1 MSMRCKDIILEYF
14 RKNWVRYIF
23 GVIFV
28 VLATVCNALLP
39 QLLGQAIDLLK
50 AAKDPLQSA
59 TLADVRNLCLLMCGC
74 ALAAFI
80 TRNIWR
86 YLIFGFT
93 RSIELHLRHRL
104 FSHLQALS
112 PDFYVKNNT
121 GDLIT
126 RAIIDSQSVRNM
138 FGMGLIGIVDVLT
151 VNLVTLGY
159 MISTTSVKLT
169 LIAVIPLPLL
179 LFALVK
185 LRTAMRKRFTIVQHT
200 VSDIAAKVQENL
212 TGIRVIKAFAQEDSE
227 NKLFEGLSRK
237 KWKAEMDMVRV
248 WSFINPLSALV
259 FGLIFSVFLYFGGK
273 MVIAG
278 TLTLGEFVAFN
289 TYIALLMDPISRISR
304 IIQIWQRGIVSM
316 QRLDTIF
323 TAQPSI
329 DDAQADASI
338 EALKPLTLD
347 VSNLTYRY
355 PGTDK
360 DVLKNI
366 SFHLETGGTLA
377 IMGATGSGKSTLMG
391 LLMRMWNP
399 PDDTIRVSNHPIH
412 SIPLHVLR
420 GAIAY
425 VPQESFLFSDSIMR
439 NIQFYDERISEE
451 DAIQAAKAAAIHD
464 NISEFPNQYETTVGE
479 RGMTLS
485 GGQKQRIS
493 IARALARK
501 PELLLLDDCL
511 SAVDAET
518 ERTILDNLRSYLRN
532 CTTIIVTHRIA
543 VAGIADRV
551 LLLNEDGSM
560 AAIGTHD
567 ELLASCP
574 AYQHL
579 LTILESSKE
588 QTV

>member
-1 MSMRCKDIILEYF
+1 MRCKDIILDYF
-14 RKNWVRYIF
+14 KKHWLRYAF
-23 GVIFV
+23 GVVFV
-28 VLATVCNALLP
+28 ILATIFNAILP
-39 QLLGQAIDLLK
+39 QLLGKTIDLVK
-50 AAKDPLQSA
+50 VARDPAQSA
-59 TLADVRNLCLLMCGC
+59 TLRDVRNICLLMCAC
-74 ALAAFI
+74 AVAAFL

-86 YLIFGFT
+86 YLIMGFT
-93 RSIELHLRHRL
+93 RSIELHLRHAL
-104 FSHLQALS
+104 FSHLQVLS
-112 PDFYVKNNT
+112 PEFYVKNNT
-121 GDLIT
+121 GDIIT
-126 RAIIDSQSVRNM
+126 RAIIDSQAIRMM

-151 VNLVTLGY
+151 VNVVTLGY
-159 MISTTSVKLT
+159 MVSTTSLKLT
-169 LIAVIPLPLL
+169 AIAVIPLPFL

-185 LRTAMRKRFTIVQHT
+185 LRTAMRRRFMIVQHS

-227 NKLFEGLSRK
+227 NKQFEALSRK
-237 KWKAEMDMVRV
+237 KWKAEMDMIRV

-259 FGLIFSVFLYFGGK
+259 FGSIFAVFLYFGGK

-304 IIQIWQRGIVSM
+304 IIQIWQRGLVSM
-316 QRLDTIF
+316 QRLDMIF
-323 TAQPSI
+323 SAKPAI
-329 DDAQADASI
+329 DDAQADPAITTLAPLSI
-338 EALKPLTLD
+338 DIT
-347 VSNLTYRY
+347 NLSYRY
-355 PGTDK
+355 PGTEK

-377 IMGATGSGKSTLMG
+377 IMGATGSGKSTLMS

-399 PDDTIRVSNHPIH
+399 PVDAISVSGHPIETV
-412 SIPLHVLR
+412 PLSVLR
-420 GAIAY
+420 GSIAY
-425 VPQESFLFSDSIMR
+425 VPQESFLFSDSILN
-439 NIQFYDERISEE
+439 NIIFYDERITE
-451 DAIQAAKAAAIHD
+451 DDAKAAAKAAAIHD
-464 NISEFPNQYETTVGE
+464 NICEFPDQYATTVGE

-485 GGQKQRIS
+485 GGQKQRVS

-518 ERTILDNLRSYLRN
+518 ERIILANLRDYLKG

-560 AAIGTHD
+560 AAIGTHS
-567 ELLASCP
+567 ELSANCP
-574 AYQHL
+574 EYQHL
-579 LTILESSKE
+579 LAILEASKDGAAK
-588 QTV
+588 

>member
-1 MSMRCKDIILEYF
+1 MRCKDIILDYF
-14 RKNWVRYIF
+14 KKHWLRYAF
-23 GVIFV
+23 GVVFV
-28 VLATVCNALLP
+28 ILATIFNAILP
-39 QLLGQAIDLLK
+39 QLLGKTIDLVK
-50 AAKDPLQSA
+50 AVRDPAQSA
-59 TLADVRNLCLLMCGC
+59 TLRDVRNICLLMCAC
-74 ALAAFI
+74 AVAAFL

-86 YLIFGFT
+86 YLIMGFT
-93 RSIELHLRHRL
+93 RSIELHLRHAL
-104 FSHLQALS
+104 FSHLQVLS
-112 PDFYVKNNT
+112 PEFYVKNNT
-121 GDLIT
+121 GDIIT
-126 RAIIDSQSVRNM
+126 RAIIDSQAIRMM

-151 VNLVTLGY
+151 VNVVTLGY
-159 MISTTSVKLT
+159 MVSTTSLKLT
-169 LIAVIPLPLL
+169 AIAVIPLPFL

-185 LRTAMRKRFTIVQHT
+185 LRTAMRRRFMIVQHS

-227 NKLFEGLSRK
+227 NKQFEALSRK
-237 KWKAEMDMVRV
+237 KWKAEMDMIRV

-259 FGLIFSVFLYFGGK
+259 FGSIFAVFLYFGGK

-304 IIQIWQRGIVSM
+304 IIQIWQRGLVSM
-316 QRLDTIF
+316 QRLDMIF
-323 TAQPSI
+323 SAKPAI
-329 DDAQADASI
+329 DDAQADPAITTLAPLSI
-338 EALKPLTLD
+338 DIT
-347 VSNLTYRY
+347 NLSYRY
-355 PGTDK
+355 PGTEK

-377 IMGATGSGKSTLMG
+377 IMGATGSGKSTLMS

-399 PDDTIRVSNHPIH
+399 PVDAISVSGHPIETV
-412 SIPLHVLR
+412 PLSVLR
-420 GAIAY
+420 GSIAY
-425 VPQESFLFSDSIMR
+425 VPQESFLFSDSILN
-439 NIQFYDERISEE
+439 NIIFYDERITE
-451 DAIQAAKAAAIHD
+451 DDAKAAAKAAAIHD
-464 NISEFPNQYETTVGE
+464 NICEFPDQYATTVGE

-485 GGQKQRIS
+485 GGQKQRVS

-518 ERTILDNLRSYLRN
+518 ERTILANLRDYLKG

-560 AAIGTHD
+560 AAIGTHS
-567 ELLASCP
+567 ELSANCP
-574 AYQHL
+574 EYQHL
-579 LTILESSKE
+579 LAILEASKDGAAK
-588 QTV
+588 

>member
-1 MSMRCKDIILEYF
+1 MRCKDIILAYF
-14 RKNWVRYIF
+14 KKHWLRYAF
-23 GVIFV
+23 GVVFV
-28 VLATVCNALLP
+28 ILATIFNAILP
-39 QLLGQAIDLLK
+39 QLLGKTIDLVK
-50 AAKDPLQSA
+50 AARDPAQSA
-59 TLADVRNLCLLMCGC
+59 TLRDVRNICLLMCAC
-74 ALAAFI
+74 AVAAFL

-86 YLIFGFT
+86 YLIMGFT
-93 RSIELHLRHRL
+93 RSIELHLRHAL
-104 FSHLQALS
+104 FSHLQVLS
-112 PDFYVKNNT
+112 PEFYVKNNT
-121 GDLIT
+121 GDIIT
-126 RAIIDSQSVRNM
+126 RAIIDSQAIRMM

-151 VNLVTLGY
+151 INVVTLGY
-159 MISTTSVKLT
+159 MVSTTSLKLT
-169 LIAVIPLPLL
+169 AIAVIPLPFL

-185 LRTAMRKRFTIVQHT
+185 LRTAMRRRFMIVQHS

-227 NKLFEGLSRK
+227 NKQFEALSRK
-237 KWKAEMDMVRV
+237 KWKAEMDMIRV

-259 FGLIFSVFLYFGGK
+259 FGSIFAVFLYFGGK

-304 IIQIWQRGIVSM
+304 IIQIWQRGLVSM
-316 QRLDTIF
+316 QRLDMIF
-323 TAQPSI
+323 SAKPAI
-329 DDAQADASI
+329 DDAQADPAITTLAPLSI
-338 EALKPLTLD
+338 DIT
-347 VSNLTYRY
+347 NLSYRY
-355 PGTDK
+355 PGTEK

-377 IMGATGSGKSTLMG
+377 IMGATGSGKSTLMS

-399 PDDTIRVSNHPIH
+399 PVDAISVSGHPIETV
-412 SIPLHVLR
+412 PLSVLR
-420 GAIAY
+420 GSIAY
-425 VPQESFLFSDSIMR
+425 VPQESFLFSDSILN
-439 NIQFYDERISEE
+439 NIIFYDERITE
-451 DAIQAAKAAAIHD
+451 DDAKAAAKAAAIHD
-464 NISEFPNQYETTVGE
+464 NICEFPDQYATTVGE

-485 GGQKQRIS
+485 GGQKQRVS

-518 ERTILDNLRSYLRN
+518 ERIILANLRDYLKG

-560 AAIGTHD
+560 AAIGTHS
-567 ELLASCP
+567 ELSANCP
-574 AYQHL
+574 EYQHL
-579 LTILESSKE
+579 LAILEASKDGAAK
-588 QTV
+588 

>member
-1 MSMRCKDIILEYF
+1 MRCKDIILDYF
-14 RKNWVRYIF
+14 KKHWLRYAF
-23 GVIFV
+23 GVVFV
-28 VLATVCNALLP
+28 ILATIFNAILP
-39 QLLGQAIDLLK
+39 QLLGKTIDLVK
-50 AAKDPLQSA
+50 AARDPAQSA
-59 TLADVRNLCLLMCGC
+59 TLRDVRNICLLMCAC
-74 ALAAFI
+74 AVAAFL

-86 YLIFGFT
+86 YLIMGFT
-93 RSIELHLRHRL
+93 RSIELHLRHAL
-104 FSHLQALS
+104 FSHLQVLS
-112 PDFYVKNNT
+112 PEFYVKNNT
-121 GDLIT
+121 GDIIT
-126 RAIIDSQSVRNM
+126 RAIIDSQAIRMM

-151 VNLVTLGY
+151 VNVVTLGY
-159 MISTTSVKLT
+159 MVSTTSLKLT
-169 LIAVIPLPLL
+169 AIAVIPLPFL

-185 LRTAMRKRFTIVQHT
+185 LRTAMRRRFMIVQHS

-227 NKLFEGLSRK
+227 NKQFEALSRK
-237 KWKAEMDMVRV
+237 KWKAEMDMIRV

-259 FGLIFSVFLYFGGK
+259 FGSIFAVFLYFGGK

-304 IIQIWQRGIVSM
+304 IIQIWQRGLVSM
-316 QRLDTIF
+316 QRLDMIF
-323 TAQPSI
+323 SAKPAI
-329 DDAQADASI
+329 DDAQADPAITTLAPLSI
-338 EALKPLTLD
+338 DIT
-347 VSNLTYRY
+347 NLSYRY
-355 PGTDK
+355 PGTEK

-377 IMGATGSGKSTLMG
+377 IMGATGSGKSTLMS

-399 PDDTIRVSNHPIH
+399 PVDAISVSGHPIETV
-412 SIPLHVLR
+412 PLSVLR
-420 GAIAY
+420 GSIAY
-425 VPQESFLFSDSIMR
+425 VPQESFLFSDSILN
-439 NIQFYDERISEE
+439 NIIFYDERITE
-451 DAIQAAKAAAIHD
+451 DDAKAAAKAAAIHD
-464 NISEFPNQYETTVGE
+464 NICEFPDQYATTVGE

-485 GGQKQRIS
+485 GGQKQRVS

-518 ERTILDNLRSYLRN
+518 ERIILANLRDYLKG

-560 AAIGTHD
+560 AAIGTHS
-567 ELLASCP
+567 ELSANCP
-574 AYQHL
+574 EYQHL
-579 LTILESSKE
+579 LAILEASKDGAAK
-588 QTV
+588 

>member
-1 MSMRCKDIILEYF
+1 MRCKDIILDYF
-14 RKNWVRYIF
+14 KKHWLRYAF
-23 GVIFV
+23 GVVFV
-28 VLATVCNALLP
+28 ILATIFNAILP
-39 QLLGQAIDLLK
+39 QLLGKTIDLVK
-50 AAKDPLQSA
+50 AARDPAQSA
-59 TLADVRNLCLLMCGC
+59 TLRDVRNICLLMCAC
-74 ALAAFI
+74 AVAAFL

-86 YLIFGFT
+86 YLIMGFT
-93 RSIELHLRHRL
+93 RSIELHLRHAL
-104 FSHLQALS
+104 FSHLQVLS
-112 PDFYVKNNT
+112 PEFYVKNNT
-121 GDLIT
+121 GDIIT
-126 RAIIDSQSVRNM
+126 RAIIDSQAIRMM

-151 VNLVTLGY
+151 VNVVTLGY
-159 MISTTSVKLT
+159 MVSTTSLKLT
-169 LIAVIPLPLL
+169 AIAVIPLPFL

-185 LRTAMRKRFTIVQHT
+185 LRTAMRRRFMIVQHS

-227 NKLFEGLSRK
+227 NKQFEALSRK
-237 KWKAEMDMVRV
+237 KWKAEMDMIRV

-259 FGLIFSVFLYFGGK
+259 FGSIFAVFLYFGGK

-304 IIQIWQRGIVSM
+304 IIQIWQRGLVSM
-316 QRLDTIF
+316 QRLDMIF
-323 TAQPSI
+323 SAKPTI
-329 DDAQADASI
+329 DDAQADPAITTLAPLSI
-338 EALKPLTLD
+338 DIT
-347 VSNLTYRY
+347 NLSYRY
-355 PGTDK
+355 PGTEK

-377 IMGATGSGKSTLMG
+377 IMGATGSGKSTLMS

-399 PDDTIRVSNHPIH
+399 PVDAISVSGHPIETV
-412 SIPLHVLR
+412 PLSVLR
-420 GAIAY
+420 GSIAY
-425 VPQESFLFSDSIMR
+425 VPQESFLFSDSILN
-439 NIQFYDERISEE
+439 NIIFYDERITE
-451 DAIQAAKAAAIHD
+451 DDAKAAAKAAAIHD
-464 NISEFPNQYETTVGE
+464 NICEFPDQYATTVGE

-485 GGQKQRIS
+485 GGQKQRVS

-518 ERTILDNLRSYLRN
+518 ERIILANLRDYLKG

-560 AAIGTHD
+560 AAIGTHS
-567 ELLASCP
+567 ELSANCP
-574 AYQHL
+574 EYQHL
-579 LTILESSKE
+579 LAILEASKDGAAK
-588 QTV
+588 

>member
-1 MSMRCKDIILEYF
+1 MRCKDIILDYF
-14 RKNWVRYIF
+14 KKHWLRYAF
-23 GVIFV
+23 GVVFV
-28 VLATVCNALLP
+28 ILATIFNAILP
-39 QLLGQAIDLLK
+39 QLLGKTIDLVK
-50 AAKDPLQSA
+50 AARDPAQSA
-59 TLADVRNLCLLMCGC
+59 TLRDVRNICLLMCAC
-74 ALAAFI
+74 AVAAFL

-86 YLIFGFT
+86 YLIMGFT
-93 RSIELHLRHRL
+93 RSIELHLRHAL
-104 FSHLQALS
+104 FSHLQVLS
-112 PDFYVKNNT
+112 PEFYVKNNT
-121 GDLIT
+121 GDIIT
-126 RAIIDSQSVRNM
+126 RAIIDSQAIRMM

-151 VNLVTLGY
+151 INVVTLGY
-159 MISTTSVKLT
+159 MVSTTSLKLT
-169 LIAVIPLPLL
+169 AIAVIPLPFL

-185 LRTAMRKRFTIVQHT
+185 LRIAMRRRFMIVQHS

-227 NKLFEGLSRK
+227 NKQFEALSRK
-237 KWKAEMDMVRV
+237 KWKAEMDMIRV

-259 FGLIFSVFLYFGGK
+259 FGSIFAVFLYFGGK

-304 IIQIWQRGIVSM
+304 IIQIWQRGLVSM
-316 QRLDTIF
+316 QRLDMIF
-323 TAQPSI
+323 SAKPAI
-329 DDAQADASI
+329 DDAQADPAITTLAPLSI
-338 EALKPLTLD
+338 DIT
-347 VSNLTYRY
+347 NLSYRY
-355 PGTDK
+355 PGTEK

-377 IMGATGSGKSTLMG
+377 IMGATGSGKSTLMS

-399 PDDTIRVSNHPIH
+399 PADAISVSGHPIETV
-412 SIPLHVLR
+412 PLSVLR
-420 GAIAY
+420 GSIAY
-425 VPQESFLFSDSIMR
+425 VPQESFLFSDSILN
-439 NIQFYDERISEE
+439 NIIFYDERITE
-451 DAIQAAKAAAIHD
+451 DDAKAAAKAAAIHD
-464 NISEFPNQYETTVGE
+464 NICEFPDQYATTVGE

-485 GGQKQRIS
+485 GGQKQRVS

-518 ERTILDNLRSYLRN
+518 ERTILANLRDYLKG

-560 AAIGTHD
+560 AAIGTHS
-567 ELLASCP
+567 ELSANCP
-574 AYQHL
+574 EYQHL
-579 LTILESSKE
+579 LAILEASKDGAAK
-588 QTV
+588 

>member
-1 MSMRCKDIILEYF
+1 MRCKDIILAYF
-14 RKNWVRYIF
+14 KKHWLRYAF
-23 GVIFV
+23 GVVFV
-28 VLATVCNALLP
+28 ILATIFNAILP
-39 QLLGQAIDLLK
+39 QLLGKTIDLVK
-50 AAKDPLQSA
+50 AARDPAQSA
-59 TLADVRNLCLLMCGC
+59 TLRDVRNICLLMCAC
-74 ALAAFI
+74 AVAAFL

-86 YLIFGFT
+86 YLIMGFT
-93 RSIELHLRHRL
+93 RSIELHLRHAL
-104 FSHLQALS
+104 FSHLQVLS
-112 PDFYVKNNT
+112 PEFYVKNNT
-121 GDLIT
+121 GDIIT
-126 RAIIDSQSVRNM
+126 RAIIDSQAIRMM

-151 VNLVTLGY
+151 VNVVTLGY
-159 MISTTSVKLT
+159 MVSTTSLKLT
-169 LIAVIPLPLL
+169 AIAVIPLPFL

-185 LRTAMRKRFTIVQHT
+185 LRTAMRRRFMIVQHS

-227 NKLFEGLSRK
+227 NKQFEALSRK
-237 KWKAEMDMVRV
+237 KWKAEMDMIRV

-259 FGLIFSVFLYFGGK
+259 FGSIFAVFLYFGGK

-304 IIQIWQRGIVSM
+304 IIQIWQRGLVSM
-316 QRLDTIF
+316 QRLDMIF
-323 TAQPSI
+323 SAKPTI
-329 DDAQADASI
+329 DDAQADPAITTLAPLSI
-338 EALKPLTLD
+338 DIT
-347 VSNLTYRY
+347 NLSYRY
-355 PGTDK
+355 PGTEK

-377 IMGATGSGKSTLMG
+377 IMGATGSGKSTLMS

-399 PDDTIRVSNHPIH
+399 PVDAISVSGHPIETV
-412 SIPLHVLR
+412 PLSVLR
-420 GAIAY
+420 GSIAY
-425 VPQESFLFSDSIMR
+425 VPQESFLFSDSILN
-439 NIQFYDERISEE
+439 NIIFYDERITE
-451 DAIQAAKAAAIHD
+451 DDAKAAAKAAAIHD
-464 NISEFPNQYETTVGE
+464 NICEFPDQYATTVGE

-485 GGQKQRIS
+485 GGQKQRVS

-518 ERTILDNLRSYLRN
+518 ERIILANLRDYLKG

-560 AAIGTHD
+560 AAIGTHS
-567 ELLASCP
+567 ELSANCP
-574 AYQHL
+574 EYQHL
-579 LTILESSKE
+579 LAILEASKDGAAK
-588 QTV
+588 

>member
-1 MSMRCKDIILEYF
+1 MRCKDIILDYF
-14 RKNWVRYIF
+14 KKHWLRYAF
-23 GVIFV
+23 GVVFV
-28 VLATVCNALLP
+28 ILATIFNAILP
-39 QLLGQAIDLLK
+39 QLLGKTIDLVK
-50 AAKDPLQSA
+50 AARDPAQSA
-59 TLADVRNLCLLMCGC
+59 TLRDVRNICLLMCAC
-74 ALAAFI
+74 AVAAFL

-86 YLIFGFT
+86 YLIMGFT
-93 RSIELHLRHRL
+93 RSIELHLRHAL
-104 FSHLQALS
+104 FSHLQVLS
-112 PDFYVKNNT
+112 PEFYVKNNT
-121 GDLIT
+121 GDIIT
-126 RAIIDSQSVRNM
+126 RAIIDSQAIRMM

-151 VNLVTLGY
+151 INVVTLGY
-159 MISTTSVKLT
+159 MVSTTSLKLT
-169 LIAVIPLPLL
+169 TIAVIPLPFL

-185 LRTAMRKRFTIVQHT
+185 LRTAMRRRFMIVQHS

-227 NKLFEGLSRK
+227 NKQFEALSRK
-237 KWKAEMDMVRV
+237 KWKAEMDMIRV

-259 FGLIFSVFLYFGGK
+259 FGSIFAVFLYFGGK

-304 IIQIWQRGIVSM
+304 IIQIWQRGLVSM
-316 QRLDTIF
+316 QRLDMIF
-323 TAQPSI
+323 SAKPAI
-329 DDAQADASI
+329 DDAQADPAITTLAPLSI
-338 EALKPLTLD
+338 DIT
-347 VSNLTYRY
+347 NLSYRY
-355 PGTDK
+355 PGTEK

-377 IMGATGSGKSTLMG
+377 IMGATGSGKSTLMS

-399 PDDTIRVSNHPIH
+399 PADAISVSGHPIETV
-412 SIPLHVLR
+412 PLSVLR
-420 GAIAY
+420 GSIAY
-425 VPQESFLFSDSIMR
+425 VPQESFLFSDSILN
-439 NIQFYDERISEE
+439 NIIFYDERITE
-451 DAIQAAKAAAIHD
+451 DDAKAAAKAAAIHD
-464 NISEFPNQYETTVGE
+464 NICEFPDQYATTVGE

-485 GGQKQRIS
+485 GGQKQRVS

-518 ERTILDNLRSYLRN
+518 ERTILANLRDYLKG

-560 AAIGTHD
+560 AAIGTHS
-567 ELLASCP
+567 ELSANCP
-574 AYQHL
+574 EYQHL
-579 LTILESSKE
+579 LAILEASKDGAAK
-588 QTV
+588 

>member
-1 MSMRCKDIILEYF
+1 MRCKDIILDYF
-14 RKNWVRYIF
+14 KKHWLRYAL
-23 GVIFV
+23 GVVFV
-28 VLATVCNALLP
+28 ILATIFNAILP
-39 QLLGQAIDLLK
+39 QLLGKTIDLVK
-50 AAKDPLQSA
+50 AARDPAQSA
-59 TLADVRNLCLLMCGC
+59 TLRDVRNICLLMCAC
-74 ALAAFI
+74 AVAAFL

-86 YLIFGFT
+86 YLIMGFT
-93 RSIELHLRHRL
+93 RSIELHLRHAL
-104 FSHLQALS
+104 FSHLQVLS
-112 PDFYVKNNT
+112 PEFYVKNNT
-121 GDLIT
+121 GDIIT
-126 RAIIDSQSVRNM
+126 RAIIDSQAIRMM

-151 VNLVTLGY
+151 VNVVTLGY
-159 MISTTSVKLT
+159 MVSTTSLKLT
-169 LIAVIPLPLL
+169 AIAVIPLPFL

-185 LRTAMRKRFTIVQHT
+185 LRTAMRRRFMIVQHS

-227 NKLFEGLSRK
+227 NKQFEALSRK
-237 KWKAEMDMVRV
+237 KWKAEMDMIRV

-259 FGLIFSVFLYFGGK
+259 FGSIFAVFLYFGGK

-304 IIQIWQRGIVSM
+304 IIQIWQRGLVSM
-316 QRLDTIF
+316 QRLDMIF
-323 TAQPSI
+323 SAKPTI
-329 DDAQADASI
+329 DDAQADPAITTLAPLSI
-338 EALKPLTLD
+338 DIT
-347 VSNLTYRY
+347 NLSYRY
-355 PGTDK
+355 PGTEK

-377 IMGATGSGKSTLMG
+377 IMGATGSGKSTLMS

-399 PDDTIRVSNHPIH
+399 PVDAISVSGHPIETV
-412 SIPLHVLR
+412 PLSVLR
-420 GAIAY
+420 GSIAY
-425 VPQESFLFSDSIMR
+425 VPQESFLFSDSILN
-439 NIQFYDERISEE
+439 NIIFYDERITE
-451 DAIQAAKAAAIHD
+451 DDAKAAAKAAAIHD
-464 NISEFPNQYETTVGE
+464 NICEFPDQYATTVGE

-485 GGQKQRIS
+485 GGQKQRVS

-518 ERTILDNLRSYLRN
+518 ERIILANLRDYLKG

-560 AAIGTHD
+560 AAIGTHS
-567 ELLASCP
+567 ELSANCP
-574 AYQHL
+574 EYQHL
-579 LTILESSKE
+579 LAILEASKDGAAK
-588 QTV
+588 

>member
-1 MSMRCKDIILEYF
+1 MRCKNIILEYF
-14 RKNWVRYIF
+14 RKNWVRYAF
-23 GVIFV
+23 GVLFV

-74 ALAAFI
+74 AVAAFI

-169 LIAVIPLPLL
+169 LIAVIPLPFLL
-179 LFALVK
+179 LALVK

-212 TGIRVIKAFAQEDSE
+212 TGILVIKAFAQEDSE
-227 NKLFEGLSRK
+227 NRLFEDLSRK

-304 IIQIWQRGIVSM
+304 IIQIWQRGLVSM

-338 EALKPLTLD
+338 ESLRPLTLD

-355 PGTDK
+355 PGTDR

-399 PDDTIRVSNHPIH
+399 PDDAIRVSDHPIH

-451 DAIQAAKAAAIHD
+451 DAILAARAAAIHD

-518 ERTILDNLRSYLRN
+518 ERIILDNLRSYLRN

-579 LTILESSKE
+579 LAILESSKE
-588 QTV
+588 QAV

>member
-1 MSMRCKDIILEYF
+1 MRCKDIILDYF
-14 RKNWVRYIF
+14 KKHWLRYAF
-23 GVIFV
+23 GVVFV
-28 VLATVCNALLP
+28 ILATIFNAILP
-39 QLLGQAIDLLK
+39 QLLGKTIDLVK
-50 AAKDPLQSA
+50 AARDPAQSA
-59 TLADVRNLCLLMCGC
+59 TLRDVRNICLLMCVC
-74 ALAAFI
+74 AVAAFL

-86 YLIFGFT
+86 YLIMGFT
-93 RSIELHLRHRL
+93 RSIELHLRHAL
-104 FSHLQALS
+104 FSHLQVLS
-112 PDFYVKNNT
+112 PEFYVKNNT
-121 GDLIT
+121 GDIIT
-126 RAIIDSQSVRNM
+126 RAIIDSQAIRMM

-151 VNLVTLGY
+151 INVVTLGY
-159 MISTTSVKLT
+159 MVSTTSLKLT
-169 LIAVIPLPLL
+169 AIAVIPLPFL

-185 LRTAMRKRFTIVQHT
+185 LRTAMRRRFMIVQHS

-227 NKLFEGLSRK
+227 NKQFEALSRK
-237 KWKAEMDMVRV
+237 KWKAEMDMIRV

-259 FGLIFSVFLYFGGK
+259 FGSIFAVFLYFGGK

-304 IIQIWQRGIVSM
+304 IIQIWQRGLVSM
-316 QRLDTIF
+316 QRLDMIF
-323 TAQPSI
+323 SAKPAI
-329 DDAQADASI
+329 DDAQADPAITTLAPLSI
-338 EALKPLTLD
+338 DIT
-347 VSNLTYRY
+347 NLSYRY
-355 PGTDK
+355 PGTEK

-377 IMGATGSGKSTLMG
+377 IMGATGSGKSTLMS

-399 PDDTIRVSNHPIH
+399 PADAISVSGHPIETV
-412 SIPLHVLR
+412 PLSVLR
-420 GAIAY
+420 GSIAY
-425 VPQESFLFSDSIMR
+425 VPQESFLFSDSILN
-439 NIQFYDERISEE
+439 NIIFYDERITE
-451 DAIQAAKAAAIHD
+451 DDAKAAAKAAAIHD
-464 NISEFPNQYETTVGE
+464 NICEFPDQYATTVGE

-485 GGQKQRIS
+485 GGQKQRVS

-518 ERTILDNLRSYLRN
+518 ERTILANLRDYLKG

-560 AAIGTHD
+560 AAIGTHS
-567 ELLASCP
+567 ELSANCP
-574 AYQHL
+574 EYQHL
-579 LTILESSKE
+579 LAILEASKDGAAK
-588 QTV
+588 

>member
-1 MSMRCKDIILEYF
+1 MRCKDIILDYF
-14 RKNWVRYIF
+14 KKHWLRYAF
-23 GVIFV
+23 GVVFV
-28 VLATVCNALLP
+28 ILATIFNAILP
-39 QLLGQAIDLLK
+39 QLLGKTIDLVK
-50 AAKDPLQSA
+50 AARDPAQSA
-59 TLADVRNLCLLMCGC
+59 TLRDVRNICLLMCAC
-74 ALAAFI
+74 AVAAFL

-86 YLIFGFT
+86 YLIMGFT
-93 RSIELHLRHRL
+93 RSIELHLRHAL
-104 FSHLQALS
+104 FSHLQVLS
-112 PDFYVKNNT
+112 PEFYVKNNT
-121 GDLIT
+121 GDIIT
-126 RAIIDSQSVRNM
+126 RAIIDSQAIRMM

-151 VNLVTLGY
+151 VNVVTLGY
-159 MISTTSVKLT
+159 MVSTTSLKLT
-169 LIAVIPLPLL
+169 AIAVIPLPFL

-185 LRTAMRKRFTIVQHT
+185 LRTAMRRRFMIVQHS

-227 NKLFEGLSRK
+227 NKQFEALSRK
-237 KWKAEMDMVRV
+237 KWKAEMDMIRV

-259 FGLIFSVFLYFGGK
+259 FGSIFAVFLYFGGK

-304 IIQIWQRGIVSM
+304 IIQIWQRGLVSM
-316 QRLDTIF
+316 QRLDMIF
-323 TAQPSI
+323 SAKPTI
-329 DDAQADASI
+329 DDAQADPAITTLAPLSI
-338 EALKPLTLD
+338 DIT
-347 VSNLTYRY
+347 NLSYRY
-355 PGTDK
+355 PGTEK

-377 IMGATGSGKSTLMG
+377 IMGATGSGKSTLMS

-399 PDDTIRVSNHPIH
+399 PVDAISVSGHPIETV
-412 SIPLHVLR
+412 PLSVLR
-420 GAIAY
+420 CSIAY
-425 VPQESFLFSDSIMR
+425 VPQESFLFSDSILN
-439 NIQFYDERISEE
+439 NIIFYDERITE
-451 DAIQAAKAAAIHD
+451 DDAKAAAKAAAIHD
-464 NISEFPNQYETTVGE
+464 NICEFPDQYATTVGE

-485 GGQKQRIS
+485 GGQKQRVS

-518 ERTILDNLRSYLRN
+518 ERIILANLRDYLKG

-560 AAIGTHD
+560 AAIGTHS
-567 ELLASCP
+567 ELSAHCP
-574 AYQHL
+574 EYQHL
-579 LTILESSKE
+579 LAILEASKDGAAK
-588 QTV
+588 

>member
-1 MSMRCKDIILEYF
+1 MRCKDIILDYF
-14 RKNWVRYIF
+14 KKHWLRYAF
-23 GVIFV
+23 GVVFV
-28 VLATVCNALLP
+28 ILATIFNAILP
-39 QLLGQAIDLLK
+39 QLLGKTIDLVK
-50 AAKDPLQSA
+50 AARDPAQSA
-59 TLADVRNLCLLMCGC
+59 TLRDVRNICLLMCAC
-74 ALAAFI
+74 AVAAFL

-86 YLIFGFT
+86 YLIMGFT
-93 RSIELHLRHRL
+93 RSIELHLRHAL
-104 FSHLQALS
+104 FSHLQVLS
-112 PDFYVKNNT
+112 PEFYVKNNT
-121 GDLIT
+121 GDIIT
-126 RAIIDSQSVRNM
+126 RAIIDSQAIRMM

-151 VNLVTLGY
+151 INVVTLGY
-159 MISTTSVKLT
+159 MVSTTSLKLT
-169 LIAVIPLPLL
+169 AIAVIPLPFL

-185 LRTAMRKRFTIVQHT
+185 LRTAMRRRFMIVQHS

-227 NKLFEGLSRK
+227 NKQFEALSRK

-259 FGLIFSVFLYFGGK
+259 FGSIFAVFLYFGGK

-304 IIQIWQRGIVSM
+304 IIQIWQRGLVSM
-316 QRLDTIF
+316 QRLDMIF
-323 TAQPSI
+323 SAKPAI
-329 DDAQADASI
+329 DDAQADPAITTLAPLSI
-338 EALKPLTLD
+338 DIT
-347 VSNLTYRY
+347 NLSYRY
-355 PGTDK
+355 PGTEK

-377 IMGATGSGKSTLMG
+377 IMGATGSGKSTLMS

-399 PDDTIRVSNHPIH
+399 PADAISVSGHPIETV
-412 SIPLHVLR
+412 PLSVLR
-420 GAIAY
+420 GSIAY
-425 VPQESFLFSDSIMR
+425 VPQESFLFSDSILN
-439 NIQFYDERISEE
+439 NIIFYDERITE
-451 DAIQAAKAAAIHD
+451 DDAKAAAKAAAIHD
-464 NISEFPNQYETTVGE
+464 NICEFPDQYATTVGE

-485 GGQKQRIS
+485 GGQKQRVS

-518 ERTILDNLRSYLRN
+518 ERTILANLRDYLKG

-560 AAIGTHD
+560 AAIGTHS
-567 ELLASCP
+567 ELSANCP
-574 AYQHL
+574 EYQHL
-579 LTILESSKE
+579 LAILEASKDGAAK
-588 QTV
+588 

>member
-1 MSMRCKDIILEYF
+1 MRCKDIILEYF
-14 RKNWVRYIF
+14 RKNWVRYVF

-59 TLADVRNLCLLMCGC
+59 TLADVRNLCLLMCAC
-74 ALAAFI
+74 AVAAFI

-169 LIAVIPLPLL
+169 LIAVIPLPFL

-185 LRTAMRKRFTIVQHT
+185 LRTAMRKRFTVVQHT

-212 TGIRVIKAFAQEDSE
+212 TGIRVIKAFAQEESE

-237 KWKAEMDMVRV
+237 KWRAEMDMVRV

-329 DDAQADASI
+329 DDAQADTSI

-399 PDDTIRVSNHPIH
+399 PDDAIRVSNHPIH

-420 GAIAY
+420 GSIAY

-579 LTILESSKE
+579 LAILESSKE

>member
-1 MSMRCKDIILEYF
+1 MRCKDIILDYF
-14 RKNWVRYIF
+14 KKHWLRYAF
-23 GVIFV
+23 GVVFV
-28 VLATVCNALLP
+28 ILATIFNAILP
-39 QLLGQAIDLLK
+39 QLLGKIIDLVK
-50 AAKDPLQSA
+50 AARDPAQSA
-59 TLADVRNLCLLMCGC
+59 TLRDVRNICLLMCAC
-74 ALAAFI
+74 AVAAFL

-86 YLIFGFT
+86 YLIMGFT
-93 RSIELHLRHRL
+93 RSIELHLRHAL
-104 FSHLQALS
+104 FSHLQVLS
-112 PDFYVKNNT
+112 PEFYVKNNT
-121 GDLIT
+121 GDIIT
-126 RAIIDSQSVRNM
+126 RAIIDSQAIRMM

-151 VNLVTLGY
+151 INVVTLGY
-159 MISTTSVKLT
+159 MVSTTSLKLT
-169 LIAVIPLPLL
+169 AIAVIPLPFL

-185 LRTAMRKRFTIVQHT
+185 LRTAMRRRFMIVQHS

-227 NKLFEGLSRK
+227 NKQFEALSRK
-237 KWKAEMDMVRV
+237 KWKAEMDMIRV

-259 FGLIFSVFLYFGGK
+259 FGSIFAVFLYFGGK

-304 IIQIWQRGIVSM
+304 IIQIWQRGLVSM
-316 QRLDTIF
+316 QRLDMIF
-323 TAQPSI
+323 SAKPAI
-329 DDAQADASI
+329 DDAQADPAITTLAPLSI
-338 EALKPLTLD
+338 DIT
-347 VSNLTYRY
+347 NLSYRY
-355 PGTDK
+355 PGTEK

-377 IMGATGSGKSTLMG
+377 IMGATGSGKSTLMS

-399 PDDTIRVSNHPIH
+399 PADAISVSGHPIETV
-412 SIPLHVLR
+412 PLSVLR
-420 GAIAY
+420 GSIAY
-425 VPQESFLFSDSIMR
+425 VPQESFLFSDSILN
-439 NIQFYDERISEE
+439 NIIFYDERITE
-451 DAIQAAKAAAIHD
+451 DDAKAAAKAAAIHD
-464 NISEFPNQYETTVGE
+464 NICEFPDQYATTVGE

-485 GGQKQRIS
+485 GGQKQRVS

-518 ERTILDNLRSYLRN
+518 ERTILANLRDYLKG

-560 AAIGTHD
+560 AAIGTHS
-567 ELLASCP
+567 ELSANCP
-574 AYQHL
+574 EYQHL
-579 LTILESSKE
+579 LAILEASKDGAAK
-588 QTV
+588 

>member
-1 MSMRCKDIILEYF
+1 MRCKDIILAYF
-14 RKNWVRYIF
+14 KKHWLRYAF
-23 GVIFV
+23 GVVFV
-28 VLATVCNALLP
+28 ILATIFNAILP
-39 QLLGQAIDLLK
+39 QLLGKTIDLVK
-50 AAKDPLQSA
+50 AARDPAQSA
-59 TLADVRNLCLLMCGC
+59 TLRDVRNICLLMCAC
-74 ALAAFI
+74 AVAAFL

-86 YLIFGFT
+86 YLIMGFT
-93 RSIELHLRHRL
+93 RSIELHLRHAL
-104 FSHLQALS
+104 FSHLQVLS
-112 PDFYVKNNT
+112 PEFYVKNNT
-121 GDLIT
+121 GDIIT
-126 RAIIDSQSVRNM
+126 RAIIDSQAIRMM

-151 VNLVTLGY
+151 INVVTLGY
-159 MISTTSVKLT
+159 MVSTTSLKLT
-169 LIAVIPLPLL
+169 AIAVIPLPFL

-185 LRTAMRKRFTIVQHT
+185 LRTAMRRRFMIVQHS

-227 NKLFEGLSRK
+227 NKQFEALSRK
-237 KWKAEMDMVRV
+237 KWKAEMDMIRV

-259 FGLIFSVFLYFGGK
+259 FGSIFAVFLYFGGK

-304 IIQIWQRGIVSM
+304 IIQIWQRGLVSM
-316 QRLDTIF
+316 QRLDMIF
-323 TAQPSI
+323 SAKPAI
-329 DDAQADASI
+329 DDAQADPAITTLAPLSI
-338 EALKPLTLD
+338 DIT
-347 VSNLTYRY
+347 NLSYRY
-355 PGTDK
+355 PGTEK

-377 IMGATGSGKSTLMG
+377 IMGATGSGKSTLMS

-399 PDDTIRVSNHPIH
+399 PADAISVSGHPIETV
-412 SIPLHVLR
+412 PLSVLR
-420 GAIAY
+420 GSIAY
-425 VPQESFLFSDSIMR
+425 VPQESFLFSDSILN
-439 NIQFYDERISEE
+439 NIIFYDERITE
-451 DAIQAAKAAAIHD
+451 DDAKAAAKVAAIHD
-464 NISEFPNQYETTVGE
+464 NICEFPDQYASTVGE

-485 GGQKQRIS
+485 GGQKQRVS

-518 ERTILDNLRSYLRN
+518 ERTILANLRDYLKG

-560 AAIGTHD
+560 AAIGTHS
-567 ELLASCP
+567 ELSANCP
-574 AYQHL
+574 EYQHL
-579 LTILESSKE
+579 LAILEASKDGAAK
-588 QTV
+588 

>member
-1 MSMRCKDIILEYF
+1 MRCKDIILDYF
-14 RKNWVRYIF
+14 KKHWLRYAF
-23 GVIFV
+23 GVVFV
-28 VLATVCNALLP
+28 ILATIFNAILP
-39 QLLGQAIDLLK
+39 QLLGKTIDLVK
-50 AAKDPLQSA
+50 AARDPAQSA
-59 TLADVRNLCLLMCGC
+59 TLRDVRNICLLMCAC
-74 ALAAFI
+74 AVAAFL

-86 YLIFGFT
+86 YLIMGFT
-93 RSIELHLRHRL
+93 RSIELHLRHAL
-104 FSHLQALS
+104 FSHLQVLS
-112 PDFYVKNNT
+112 PEFYVKNNT
-121 GDLIT
+121 GDIIT
-126 RAIIDSQSVRNM
+126 RAIIDSQAIRMM

-151 VNLVTLGY
+151 VNVVTLGY
-159 MISTTSVKLT
+159 MVSTTSLKLT
-169 LIAVIPLPLL
+169 AIAVIPLPFL

-185 LRTAMRKRFTIVQHT
+185 LRTAMRRRFMIVQHS

-227 NKLFEGLSRK
+227 NKQFEALSRK
-237 KWKAEMDMVRV
+237 KWKAEMDMIRV

-259 FGLIFSVFLYFGGK
+259 FGSIFAVFLYFGGK

-304 IIQIWQRGIVSM
+304 IIQIWQRGLVSM
-316 QRLDTIF
+316 QRLDMIF
-323 TAQPSI
+323 SAKPAI
-329 DDAQADASI
+329 DDAQADPAITTLAPLSI
-338 EALKPLTLD
+338 DIT
-347 VSNLTYRY
+347 NLSYRY
-355 PGTDK
+355 PGTEK

-377 IMGATGSGKSTLMG
+377 IMGATGSGKSTLMS

-399 PDDTIRVSNHPIH
+399 PVDAISVSGHPIETV
-412 SIPLHVLR
+412 PLSVLR
-420 GAIAY
+420 GSIAY
-425 VPQESFLFSDSIMR
+425 VPQESFLFSDSILN
-439 NIQFYDERISEE
+439 NIIFYDERITE
-451 DAIQAAKAAAIHD
+451 DDAKAAAKAAAIHD
-464 NISEFPNQYETTVGE
+464 NICEFPDQYATTVGE

-485 GGQKQRIS
+485 GGQKQRVS

-518 ERTILDNLRSYLRN
+518 ERTILANLRDYLKG

-560 AAIGTHD
+560 AAIGTHS
-567 ELLASCP
+567 ELSANCP
-574 AYQHL
+574 EYQHL
-579 LTILESSKE
+579 LAILEASKDGAAK
-588 QTV
+588 

>member
-1 MSMRCKDIILEYF
+1 MRCKDIILAYF
-14 RKNWVRYIF
+14 KKHWLCYAF
-23 GVIFV
+23 GVVFV
-28 VLATVCNALLP
+28 ILATIFNAILP
-39 QLLGQAIDLLK
+39 QLLGKTIDLVK
-50 AAKDPLQSA
+50 AARDPAQSA
-59 TLADVRNLCLLMCGC
+59 TLRDVRNICLLMCAC
-74 ALAAFI
+74 AVAAFL

-86 YLIFGFT
+86 YLIMGFT
-93 RSIELHLRHRL
+93 RSIELHLRHAL
-104 FSHLQALS
+104 FSHLQVLS
-112 PDFYVKNNT
+112 PEFYVKNNT
-121 GDLIT
+121 GDIIT
-126 RAIIDSQSVRNM
+126 RAIIDSQAIRMM

-151 VNLVTLGY
+151 VNVVTLGY
-159 MISTTSVKLT
+159 MVSTTSLKLT
-169 LIAVIPLPLL
+169 AIAVIPLPFL

-185 LRTAMRKRFTIVQHT
+185 LRTAMRRRFMIVQHS

-227 NKLFEGLSRK
+227 NKQFEALSRK
-237 KWKAEMDMVRV
+237 KWKAEMDMIRV

-259 FGLIFSVFLYFGGK
+259 FGSIFAVFLYFGGK

-304 IIQIWQRGIVSM
+304 IIQIWQRGLVSM
-316 QRLDTIF
+316 QRLDMIF
-323 TAQPSI
+323 SAKPAI
-329 DDAQADASI
+329 DDAQADPAITTLAPLSI
-338 EALKPLTLD
+338 DIT
-347 VSNLTYRY
+347 NLSYRY
-355 PGTDK
+355 PGTEK

-377 IMGATGSGKSTLMG
+377 IMGATGSGKSTLMS

-399 PDDTIRVSNHPIH
+399 PVDAISVSGHPIETV
-412 SIPLHVLR
+412 PLSVLR
-420 GAIAY
+420 GSIAY
-425 VPQESFLFSDSIMR
+425 VPQESFLFSDSILN
-439 NIQFYDERISEE
+439 NIIFYDERITE
-451 DAIQAAKAAAIHD
+451 DDAKAAAKAAAIHD
-464 NISEFPNQYETTVGE
+464 NICEFPDQYATTVGE

-485 GGQKQRIS
+485 GGQKQRVS

-518 ERTILDNLRSYLRN
+518 ERIILANLRDYLKG

-560 AAIGTHD
+560 AAIGTHS
-567 ELLASCP
+567 ELSANCP
-574 AYQHL
+574 EYQHL
-579 LTILESSKE
+579 LAILEASKDGAAK
-588 QTV
+588 

>member
-1 MSMRCKDIILEYF
+1 MRCKDIILDYF
-14 RKNWVRYIF
+14 KKHWLRYAF
-23 GVIFV
+23 GVVFV
-28 VLATVCNALLP
+28 ILATIFNAILP
-39 QLLGQAIDLLK
+39 QLLGKTIDLVK
-50 AAKDPLQSA
+50 AARDPAQSA
-59 TLADVRNLCLLMCGC
+59 TLRDVRNICLLMCAC
-74 ALAAFI
+74 AVAAFL

-86 YLIFGFT
+86 YLIMGFT
-93 RSIELHLRHRL
+93 RSIELHLRHAL
-104 FSHLQALS
+104 FSHLQVLS
-112 PDFYVKNNT
+112 PEFYVKNNT
-121 GDLIT
+121 GDIIT
-126 RAIIDSQSVRNM
+126 RAIIDSQAIRMM

-151 VNLVTLGY
+151 INVVTLGY
-159 MISTTSVKLT
+159 MVSTTSLKLT
-169 LIAVIPLPLL
+169 AIAVIPLPFL

-185 LRTAMRKRFTIVQHT
+185 LRTAMRRRFMIVQHS

-227 NKLFEGLSRK
+227 NKQFEALSRK
-237 KWKAEMDMVRV
+237 KWKAEMDMIRV

-259 FGLIFSVFLYFGGK
+259 FGSIFAVFLYFGGK

-304 IIQIWQRGIVSM
+304 IIQIWQRGLVSM
-316 QRLDTIF
+316 QRLDMIF
-323 TAQPSI
+323 SAKPAI
-329 DDAQADASI
+329 DDAQADPAITTLAPLSI
-338 EALKPLTLD
+338 DIT
-347 VSNLTYRY
+347 NLSYRY
-355 PGTDK
+355 PGTEK

-377 IMGATGSGKSTLMG
+377 IMGATGSGKSTLMS

-399 PDDTIRVSNHPIH
+399 PADAISVSGHPIETV
-412 SIPLHVLR
+412 PLSVLR
-420 GAIAY
+420 GSIAY
-425 VPQESFLFSDSIMR
+425 VPQESFLFSDSILN
-439 NIQFYDERISEE
+439 NIIFYDERITE
-451 DAIQAAKAAAIHD
+451 DDAKAAAKAAAIHD
-464 NISEFPNQYETTVGE
+464 NICEFPDQYATTVGE

-485 GGQKQRIS
+485 GGQKQRVS

-518 ERTILDNLRSYLRN
+518 ERTILANLRDYLKG

-560 AAIGTHD
+560 AAIGTHS
-567 ELLASCP
+567 ELSANCP
-574 AYQHL
+574 EYQHL
-579 LTILESSKE
+579 LAILEASKDGAAK
-588 QTV
+588 

>member
-1 MSMRCKDIILEYF
+1 MRCKDIILDYF
-14 RKNWVRYIF
+14 KKHWLRYAF
-23 GVIFV
+23 GVVFV
-28 VLATVCNALLP
+28 ILATIFNAILP
-39 QLLGQAIDLLK
+39 QLLGKTIDLVK
-50 AAKDPLQSA
+50 AARDPAQSA
-59 TLADVRNLCLLMCGC
+59 TLRDVRNICLLMCAC
-74 ALAAFI
+74 AVAAFL

-86 YLIFGFT
+86 YLIMGFT
-93 RSIELHLRHRL
+93 RSIELHLRHAL
-104 FSHLQALS
+104 FSHLQVLS
-112 PDFYVKNNT
+112 PEFYVKNNT
-121 GDLIT
+121 GDIIT
-126 RAIIDSQSVRNM
+126 RAIIDSQAIRMM

-151 VNLVTLGY
+151 INVVTLGY
-159 MISTTSVKLT
+159 MVSTTSLKLT
-169 LIAVIPLPLL
+169 AIAVIPMPFL

-185 LRTAMRKRFTIVQHT
+185 LRTAMRRRFMIVQHS

-227 NKLFEGLSRK
+227 NKQFEALSRK
-237 KWKAEMDMVRV
+237 KWKAEMDMIRV

-259 FGLIFSVFLYFGGK
+259 FGSIFAVFLYFGGK

-304 IIQIWQRGIVSM
+304 IIQIWQRGLVSM
-316 QRLDTIF
+316 QRLDMIF
-323 TAQPSI
+323 SAKPAI
-329 DDAQADASI
+329 DDAQADPAITTLAPLSI
-338 EALKPLTLD
+338 DIT
-347 VSNLTYRY
+347 NLSYRY
-355 PGTDK
+355 PGTEK

-377 IMGATGSGKSTLMG
+377 IMGATGSGKSTLMS

-399 PDDTIRVSNHPIH
+399 PADAISVSGHPIETV
-412 SIPLHVLR
+412 PLSVLR
-420 GAIAY
+420 GSIAY
-425 VPQESFLFSDSIMR
+425 VPQESFLFSDSILN
-439 NIQFYDERISEE
+439 NIIFYDERITE
-451 DAIQAAKAAAIHD
+451 DDAKAAAKAAAIHD
-464 NISEFPNQYETTVGE
+464 NICEFPDQYATTVGE

-485 GGQKQRIS
+485 GGQKQRVS

-518 ERTILDNLRSYLRN
+518 ERTILANLRDYLKG

-560 AAIGTHD
+560 AAIGTHS
-567 ELLASCP
+567 ELSANCP
-574 AYQHL
+574 EYQHL
-579 LTILESSKE
+579 LAILEASKDGAAK
-588 QTV
+588 

>member
-1 MSMRCKDIILEYF
+1 MRCKDIILDYF
-14 RKNWVRYIF
+14 KKHWLRYAF
-23 GVIFV
+23 GVVFV
-28 VLATVCNALLP
+28 ILATIFNAILP
-39 QLLGQAIDLLK
+39 QLLGKTIDLVK
-50 AAKDPLQSA
+50 AARDPAQSA
-59 TLADVRNLCLLMCGC
+59 TLRDVRNICLLMCAC
-74 ALAAFI
+74 AVAAFL

-86 YLIFGFT
+86 YLIMGFT
-93 RSIELHLRHRL
+93 RSIELHLRHAL
-104 FSHLQALS
+104 FSHLQVLS
-112 PDFYVKNNT
+112 PEFYVKNNT
-121 GDLIT
+121 GDIIT
-126 RAIIDSQSVRNM
+126 RAIIDSQAIRMM

-151 VNLVTLGY
+151 INVVTLGY
-159 MISTTSVKLT
+159 MVSTTSLKLT
-169 LIAVIPLPLL
+169 AIAVIPLPFL

-185 LRTAMRKRFTIVQHT
+185 LRTAMRRRFMIVQHS

-227 NKLFEGLSRK
+227 NKQFEALSRK
-237 KWKAEMDMVRV
+237 KWKAEMDMIRV

-259 FGLIFSVFLYFGGK
+259 FGSIFAVFLYFGGK

-304 IIQIWQRGIVSM
+304 IIQIWQRGLVSM
-316 QRLDTIF
+316 QRLDMIF
-323 TAQPSI
+323 SAKPAI
-329 DDAQADASI
+329 DDAQADPAITTLAPLSI
-338 EALKPLTLD
+338 DIT
-347 VSNLTYRY
+347 NLSYRY
-355 PGTDK
+355 PGTEK

-377 IMGATGSGKSTLMG
+377 IMGATGSGKSTLMS

-399 PDDTIRVSNHPIH
+399 PVDAISVSGHPIETV
-412 SIPLHVLR
+412 PLSVLR
-420 GAIAY
+420 GSIAY
-425 VPQESFLFSDSIMR
+425 VPQESFLFSDSILN
-439 NIQFYDERISEE
+439 NIIFYDERITE
-451 DAIQAAKAAAIHD
+451 DDAKAAAKAAAIHD
-464 NISEFPNQYETTVGE
+464 NICEFPDQYATTVGE

-485 GGQKQRIS
+485 GGQKQRVS

-518 ERTILDNLRSYLRN
+518 ERIILANLRDYLKG

-560 AAIGTHD
+560 AAIGTHS
-567 ELLASCP
+567 ELSANCP
-574 AYQHL
+574 EYQHL
-579 LTILESSKE
+579 LAILEASKDGAAK
-588 QTV
+588 

>member
-1 MSMRCKDIILEYF
+1 MRCKDIILDYF
-14 RKNWVRYIF
+14 KKHWLRYAF
-23 GVIFV
+23 GVVFV
-28 VLATVCNALLP
+28 ILATIFNAILP
-39 QLLGQAIDLLK
+39 QLLGKTIDLVK
-50 AAKDPLQSA
+50 AARDPAQSA
-59 TLADVRNLCLLMCGC
+59 TLRDVRNICLLMCAC
-74 ALAAFI
+74 AVAAFL

-86 YLIFGFT
+86 YLIMGFT
-93 RSIELHLRHRL
+93 RSIELHLRHAL
-104 FSHLQALS
+104 FSHLQVLS
-112 PDFYVKNNT
+112 PEFYVKNNT
-121 GDLIT
+121 GDIIT
-126 RAIIDSQSVRNM
+126 RAIIDSQAIRMM

-151 VNLVTLGY
+151 INVVTLGY
-159 MISTTSVKLT
+159 MVSTTSLKLT
-169 LIAVIPLPLL
+169 AIAVIPLPFL

-185 LRTAMRKRFTIVQHT
+185 LHTAMRRRFMIVQHS

-227 NKLFEGLSRK
+227 NKQFEALSRK
-237 KWKAEMDMVRV
+237 KWKAEMDMIRV

-259 FGLIFSVFLYFGGK
+259 FGSIFAVFLYFGGK

-304 IIQIWQRGIVSM
+304 IIQIWQRGLVSM
-316 QRLDTIF
+316 QRLDMIF
-323 TAQPSI
+323 SAKPAI
-329 DDAQADASI
+329 DDAQADPAITTLAPLSI
-338 EALKPLTLD
+338 DIT
-347 VSNLTYRY
+347 NLSYRY
-355 PGTDK
+355 PGTEK

-377 IMGATGSGKSTLMG
+377 IMGATGSGKSTLMS

-399 PDDTIRVSNHPIH
+399 PADAISVSGHPIETV
-412 SIPLHVLR
+412 PLSVLR
-420 GAIAY
+420 GSIAY
-425 VPQESFLFSDSIMR
+425 VPQESFLFSDSILN
-439 NIQFYDERISEE
+439 NIIFYDERITE
-451 DAIQAAKAAAIHD
+451 DDAKAAAKAAAIHD
-464 NISEFPNQYETTVGE
+464 NICEFPDQYATTVGE

-485 GGQKQRIS
+485 GGQKQRVS

-518 ERTILDNLRSYLRN
+518 ERTILANLRDYLKG

-560 AAIGTHD
+560 AAIGTHS
-567 ELLASCP
+567 ELSANCP
-574 AYQHL
+574 EYQHL
-579 LTILESSKE
+579 LAILEASKDGAAK
-588 QTV
+588 

>member
-1 MSMRCKDIILEYF
+1 MRCKDIIFDYF
-14 RKNWVRYIF
+14 KKHWLRYAF
-23 GVIFV
+23 GVVFV
-28 VLATVCNALLP
+28 ILATIFNAILP
-39 QLLGQAIDLLK
+39 QLLGKTIDLVK
-50 AAKDPLQSA
+50 AARDPAQSA
-59 TLADVRNLCLLMCGC
+59 TLRDVRNICLLMCAC
-74 ALAAFI
+74 AVAAFL

-86 YLIFGFT
+86 YLIMGFT
-93 RSIELHLRHRL
+93 RSIELHLRHAL
-104 FSHLQALS
+104 FSHLQVLS
-112 PDFYVKNNT
+112 PEFYVKNNT
-121 GDLIT
+121 GDIIT
-126 RAIIDSQSVRNM
+126 RAIIDSQAIRMM

-151 VNLVTLGY
+151 VNVVTLGY
-159 MISTTSVKLT
+159 MVSTTSLKLT
-169 LIAVIPLPLL
+169 AIAVIPLPFL

-185 LRTAMRKRFTIVQHT
+185 LRTAMRRRFMIVQHS

-227 NKLFEGLSRK
+227 NKQFEALSRK
-237 KWKAEMDMVRV
+237 KWKAEMDMIRV

-259 FGLIFSVFLYFGGK
+259 FGSIFAVFLYFGGK

-304 IIQIWQRGIVSM
+304 IIQIWQRGLVSM
-316 QRLDTIF
+316 QRLDMIF
-323 TAQPSI
+323 SAKPAI
-329 DDAQADASI
+329 DDAQADPAI
-338 EALKPLTLD
+338 TTLAPLSLD
-347 VSNLTYRY
+347 ISNLTYRY
-355 PGTDK
+355 PGTEK

-377 IMGATGSGKSTLMG
+377 IMGATGSGKSTLMS

-399 PDDTIRVSNHPIH
+399 PADAISVSGHPIETV
-412 SIPLHVLR
+412 PLSVLR
-420 GAIAY
+420 GSIAY
-425 VPQESFLFSDSIMR
+425 VPQESFLFSDSILN
-439 NIQFYDERISEE
+439 NIIFYDERITE
-451 DAIQAAKAAAIHD
+451 DDAKAAAKAAAIHD
-464 NISEFPNQYETTVGE
+464 NICEFPDQYATTVGE

-485 GGQKQRIS
+485 GGQKQRVS

-518 ERTILDNLRSYLRN
+518 ERTILANLRDYLKG

-560 AAIGTHD
+560 AAIGTHS
-567 ELLASCP
+567 ELSANCP
-574 AYQHL
+574 EYQHL
-579 LTILESSKE
+579 LAILEASKDGAAK
-588 QTV
+588 

>member
-1 MSMRCKDIILEYF
+1 MRCKDIILDYF
-14 RKNWVRYIF
+14 KKHWLRYAF
-23 GVIFV
+23 GVVFV
-28 VLATVCNALLP
+28 ILATIFNAILP
-39 QLLGQAIDLLK
+39 QLLGKTIDLVK
-50 AAKDPLQSA
+50 AVRDPAQSA
-59 TLADVRNLCLLMCGC
+59 TLRDVRNICLLMCAC
-74 ALAAFI
+74 AVAAFL

-86 YLIFGFT
+86 YLIMGFT
-93 RSIELHLRHRL
+93 RSIELHLRHAL
-104 FSHLQALS
+104 FSHLQVLS
-112 PDFYVKNNT
+112 PEFYVKNNT
-121 GDLIT
+121 GDIIT
-126 RAIIDSQSVRNM
+126 RAIIDSQAIRMM

-151 VNLVTLGY
+151 VNVVTLGY
-159 MISTTSVKLT
+159 MVSTTSLKLT
-169 LIAVIPLPLL
+169 AIAVIPLPFL

-185 LRTAMRKRFTIVQHT
+185 LRTAMRRRFMIVQHS

-227 NKLFEGLSRK
+227 NKQFEALSRK
-237 KWKAEMDMVRV
+237 KWKAEMDMIRV

-259 FGLIFSVFLYFGGK
+259 FGSIFAVFLYFGGK

-304 IIQIWQRGIVSM
+304 IIQIWQRGLVSM
-316 QRLDTIF
+316 QRLDMIF
-323 TAQPSI
+323 SAKPAI
-329 DDAQADASI
+329 DDAQADPAITTLAPLSI
-338 EALKPLTLD
+338 DIT
-347 VSNLTYRY
+347 NLSYRY
-355 PGTDK
+355 PGTEK

-377 IMGATGSGKSTLMG
+377 IMGATGSGKSTLMS

-399 PDDTIRVSNHPIH
+399 PVDAISVSGHPIETV
-412 SIPLHVLR
+412 PLSVLR
-420 GAIAY
+420 GSIAY
-425 VPQESFLFSDSIMR
+425 VPQESFLFSDSILN
-439 NIQFYDERISEE
+439 NIIFYDERITE
-451 DAIQAAKAAAIHD
+451 DDAKAAAKAAAIHD
-464 NISEFPNQYETTVGE
+464 NICEFPDQYATTVGE

-485 GGQKQRIS
+485 GGQKQRVS

-518 ERTILDNLRSYLRN
+518 ERIILANLRDYLKG

-560 AAIGTHD
+560 AAIGTHS
-567 ELLASCP
+567 ELSANCP
-574 AYQHL
+574 EYQHL
-579 LTILESSKE
+579 LAILEASKDGAAK
-588 QTV
+588 

>member
-1 MSMRCKDIILEYF
+1 MRCKDIILAYF
-14 RKNWVRYIF
+14 KKHWLRYAF
-23 GVIFV
+23 GVVFV
-28 VLATVCNALLP
+28 ILATIFNAILP
-39 QLLGQAIDLLK
+39 QLLGKTIDLVK
-50 AAKDPLQSA
+50 AARDPAQSA
-59 TLADVRNLCLLMCGC
+59 TLRDVRNICLLMCAC
-74 ALAAFI
+74 AVAAFL

-86 YLIFGFT
+86 YLIMGFT
-93 RSIELHLRHRL
+93 RSIELHLRHAL
-104 FSHLQALS
+104 FSHLQVLS
-112 PDFYVKNNT
+112 PEFYVKNNT
-121 GDLIT
+121 GDIIT
-126 RAIIDSQSVRNM
+126 RAIIDSQAIRMM

-151 VNLVTLGY
+151 INVVTLGY
-159 MISTTSVKLT
+159 MVSTTSLKLT
-169 LIAVIPLPLL
+169 AIAVIPLPFL

-185 LRTAMRKRFTIVQHT
+185 LRTAMRRRFMIVQHS

-227 NKLFEGLSRK
+227 NKQFEALSRK
-237 KWKAEMDMVRV
+237 KWKAEMDMIRV

-259 FGLIFSVFLYFGGK
+259 FGSIFAVFLYFGGK

-304 IIQIWQRGIVSM
+304 IIQIWQRGLVSM
-316 QRLDTIF
+316 QRLDMIF
-323 TAQPSI
+323 SAKPAI
-329 DDAQADASI
+329 DDAQADPAITTLAPLSI
-338 EALKPLTLD
+338 DIT
-347 VSNLTYRY
+347 NLSYRY
-355 PGTDK
+355 PGTEK

-377 IMGATGSGKSTLMG
+377 IMGATGSGKSTLMS

-399 PDDTIRVSNHPIH
+399 PADAISVSGHPIETV
-412 SIPLHVLR
+412 PLSVLR
-420 GAIAY
+420 GSIAY
-425 VPQESFLFSDSIMR
+425 VPQESFLFSDSILN
-439 NIQFYDERISEE
+439 NIIFYDERITE
-451 DAIQAAKAAAIHD
+451 DDAKAAAKVAAIHD
-464 NISEFPNQYETTVGE
+464 NICEFPDQYATTVGE

-485 GGQKQRIS
+485 GGQKQRVS

-518 ERTILDNLRSYLRN
+518 ERTILANLRDYLKG

-560 AAIGTHD
+560 AAIGTHS
-567 ELLASCP
+567 ELSANCP
-574 AYQHL
+574 GYQHL
-579 LTILESSKE
+579 LAILEASKDGAAK
-588 QTV
+588 

>member
-1 MSMRCKDIILEYF
+1 MRCKDIILDYF
-14 RKNWVRYIF
+14 KKHWLRYAF
-23 GVIFV
+23 GVVFV
-28 VLATVCNALLP
+28 ILATIFNAILP
-39 QLLGQAIDLLK
+39 QLLGKTIDLVK
-50 AAKDPLQSA
+50 AARDPAQSA
-59 TLADVRNLCLLMCGC
+59 TLRDVRNICLLMCAC
-74 ALAAFI
+74 AVGAFL

-86 YLIFGFT
+86 YLIMGFT
-93 RSIELHLRHRL
+93 RSIELHLRHAL
-104 FSHLQALS
+104 FSHLQVLS
-112 PDFYVKNNT
+112 PEFYVKNNT
-121 GDLIT
+121 GDIIT
-126 RAIIDSQSVRNM
+126 RAIIDSQAIRMM

-151 VNLVTLGY
+151 VNVVTLGY
-159 MISTTSVKLT
+159 MVSTTSLKLT
-169 LIAVIPLPLL
+169 AIAVIPLPFL

-185 LRTAMRKRFTIVQHT
+185 LRTAMRRRFMIVQHS

-227 NKLFEGLSRK
+227 NKQFEALSRK
-237 KWKAEMDMVRV
+237 KWKAEMDMIRV

-259 FGLIFSVFLYFGGK
+259 FGSIFAVFLYFGGK

-304 IIQIWQRGIVSM
+304 IIQIWQRGLVSM
-316 QRLDTIF
+316 QRLDMIF
-323 TAQPSI
+323 SAKPAI
-329 DDAQADASI
+329 DDAQADPAITTLAPLSI
-338 EALKPLTLD
+338 DIT
-347 VSNLTYRY
+347 NLSYRY
-355 PGTDK
+355 PGTEK

-377 IMGATGSGKSTLMG
+377 IMGATGSGKSTLMS

-399 PDDTIRVSNHPIH
+399 PADAISVSGHPIETV
-412 SIPLHVLR
+412 PLSVLR
-420 GAIAY
+420 GSIAY
-425 VPQESFLFSDSIMR
+425 VPQESFLFSDSILN
-439 NIQFYDERISEE
+439 NIIFYDERITE
-451 DAIQAAKAAAIHD
+451 DDAKAAAKAAAIHD
-464 NISEFPNQYETTVGE
+464 NICEFPDQYATTVGE

-485 GGQKQRIS
+485 GGQKQRVS

-518 ERTILDNLRSYLRN
+518 ERIILANLRDYLKG

-560 AAIGTHD
+560 AAIGTHS
-567 ELLASCP
+567 ELSANCP
-574 AYQHL
+574 EYQHL
-579 LTILESSKE
+579 LAILEASKDGAAK
-588 QTV
+588 

>member
-1 MSMRCKDIILEYF
+1 MRCKDIILAYF
-14 RKNWVRYIF
+14 KKHWLRYAF
-23 GVIFV
+23 GVVFV
-28 VLATVCNALLP
+28 ILATIFNAILP
-39 QLLGQAIDLLK
+39 QLLGKTIDLVK
-50 AAKDPLQSA
+50 AARDPAQSA
-59 TLADVRNLCLLMCGC
+59 TLRDVRNICLLMCAC
-74 ALAAFI
+74 AVAAFL

-86 YLIFGFT
+86 YLIMGFT
-93 RSIELHLRHRL
+93 RSIELHLRHAL
-104 FSHLQALS
+104 FSHLQVLS
-112 PDFYVKNNT
+112 PEFYVKNNT
-121 GDLIT
+121 GDIIT
-126 RAIIDSQSVRNM
+126 RAIIDSQAIRMM

-151 VNLVTLGY
+151 INVVTLGY
-159 MISTTSVKLT
+159 MVSTTSLKLT
-169 LIAVIPLPLL
+169 AIAVIPLPFL

-185 LRTAMRKRFTIVQHT
+185 LRTAMRRRFMIVQHS

-227 NKLFEGLSRK
+227 NKQFEALSRK
-237 KWKAEMDMVRV
+237 KWKAEMDMIRV

-259 FGLIFSVFLYFGGK
+259 FGSIFAVFLYFGGK

-304 IIQIWQRGIVSM
+304 IIQIWQRGLVSM
-316 QRLDTIF
+316 QRLDMIF
-323 TAQPSI
+323 SAKPAI
-329 DDAQADASI
+329 DDAQADPAITTLAPLSI
-338 EALKPLTLD
+338 DIT
-347 VSNLTYRY
+347 NLSYRY
-355 PGTDK
+355 PGTEK

-377 IMGATGSGKSTLMG
+377 IMGATGSGKSTLMS

-399 PDDTIRVSNHPIH
+399 PADAISVSGHPIETVLL
-412 SIPLHVLR
+412 SVLR
-420 GAIAY
+420 GSIAY
-425 VPQESFLFSDSIMR
+425 VPQESFLFSDSILN
-439 NIQFYDERISEE
+439 NIIFYDERITE
-451 DAIQAAKAAAIHD
+451 DDAKAAAKVAAIHD
-464 NISEFPNQYETTVGE
+464 NICEFPDQYATTVGE

-485 GGQKQRIS
+485 GGQKQRVS

-518 ERTILDNLRSYLRN
+518 ERTILANLRDYLKG

-560 AAIGTHD
+560 AAIGTHS
-567 ELLASCP
+567 ELSANCP
-574 AYQHL
+574 EYQHL
-579 LTILESSKE
+579 LAILEASKDGAAK
-588 QTV
+588 

>member
-1 MSMRCKDIILEYF
+1 MRCKDIILAYF
-14 RKNWVRYIF
+14 KKHWLRYAF
-23 GVIFV
+23 GVVFV
-28 VLATVCNALLP
+28 ILATIFNAILP
-39 QLLGQAIDLLK
+39 QLLGKTIDLVK
-50 AAKDPLQSA
+50 AARDPAQSA
-59 TLADVRNLCLLMCGC
+59 TLRDVRNICLLMCAC
-74 ALAAFI
+74 AVAAFL

-86 YLIFGFT
+86 YLIMGFT
-93 RSIELHLRHRL
+93 RSIELHLRHAL
-104 FSHLQALS
+104 FSHLQVLS
-112 PDFYVKNNT
+112 PEFYVKNNT
-121 GDLIT
+121 GDIIT
-126 RAIIDSQSVRNM
+126 RAIIDSQAIRMM

-151 VNLVTLGY
+151 VNVVTLGY
-159 MISTTSVKLT
+159 MVSTTSLKLT
-169 LIAVIPLPLL
+169 AIAVIPLPFL

-185 LRTAMRKRFTIVQHT
+185 LRTAMRRRFMIVQHS

-227 NKLFEGLSRK
+227 NKLFEALSRK
-237 KWKAEMDMVRV
+237 KWKAEMDMIRV

-259 FGLIFSVFLYFGGK
+259 FGSIFAVFLYFGGK

-304 IIQIWQRGIVSM
+304 IIQIWQRGLVSM
-316 QRLDTIF
+316 QRLDMIF
-323 TAQPSI
+323 SAKPAI
-329 DDAQADASI
+329 DDAQADPAITTLAPLSI
-338 EALKPLTLD
+338 DIT
-347 VSNLTYRY
+347 NLSYRY
-355 PGTDK
+355 PGTEK

-377 IMGATGSGKSTLMG
+377 IMGATGSGKSTLMS

-399 PDDTIRVSNHPIH
+399 PVDAISVSGHPIETV
-412 SIPLHVLR
+412 PLSVLR
-420 GAIAY
+420 GSIAY
-425 VPQESFLFSDSIMR
+425 VPQESFLFSDSILN
-439 NIQFYDERISEE
+439 NIIFYDERITE
-451 DAIQAAKAAAIHD
+451 DDAKAAAKAAAIHD
-464 NISEFPNQYETTVGE
+464 NICEFPDQYATTVGE

-485 GGQKQRIS
+485 GGQKQRVS

-518 ERTILDNLRSYLRN
+518 ERIILANLRDYLKG

-560 AAIGTHD
+560 AAIGTHS
-567 ELLASCP
+567 ELSANCP
-574 AYQHL
+574 EYQHL
-579 LTILESSKE
+579 LAILEASKDGAAK
-588 QTV
+588 

>member
-1 MSMRCKDIILEYF
+1 MRCKDIILDYF
-14 RKNWVRYIF
+14 KKHWLRYAF
-23 GVIFV
+23 GVVFV
-28 VLATVCNALLP
+28 ILATIFNAILP
-39 QLLGQAIDLLK
+39 QLLGKTIDLVK
-50 AAKDPLQSA
+50 AARDPAQSA
-59 TLADVRNLCLLMCGC
+59 TLCDVRNICLLMCAC
-74 ALAAFI
+74 AVAAFL

-86 YLIFGFT
+86 YLIMGFT
-93 RSIELHLRHRL
+93 RSIELHLRHAL
-104 FSHLQALS
+104 FSHLQVLS
-112 PDFYVKNNT
+112 PEFYVKNNT
-121 GDLIT
+121 GDIIT
-126 RAIIDSQSVRNM
+126 RAIIDSQAIRMM

-151 VNLVTLGY
+151 VNVVTLGY
-159 MISTTSVKLT
+159 MVSTTSLKLT
-169 LIAVIPLPLL
+169 AIAVIPLPFL

-185 LRTAMRKRFTIVQHT
+185 LRTAMRRRFMIVQHS

-227 NKLFEGLSRK
+227 NKQFEALSRK
-237 KWKAEMDMVRV
+237 KWKAEMDMIRV

-259 FGLIFSVFLYFGGK
+259 FGSIFAVFLYFGGK

-304 IIQIWQRGIVSM
+304 IIQIWQRGLVSM
-316 QRLDTIF
+316 QRLDMIF
-323 TAQPSI
+323 SAKPAI
-329 DDAQADASI
+329 DDAQADPAITTLAPLSI
-338 EALKPLTLD
+338 DIT
-347 VSNLTYRY
+347 NLSYRY
-355 PGTDK
+355 PGTEK

-377 IMGATGSGKSTLMG
+377 IMGATGSGKSTLMS

-399 PDDTIRVSNHPIH
+399 PVDAISVSGHPIETV
-412 SIPLHVLR
+412 PLSVLR
-420 GAIAY
+420 GSIAY
-425 VPQESFLFSDSIMR
+425 VPQESFLFSDSILN
-439 NIQFYDERISEE
+439 NIIFYDERITE
-451 DAIQAAKAAAIHD
+451 DDAKAAAKAAAIHD
-464 NISEFPNQYETTVGE
+464 NICEFPDQYATTVGE

-485 GGQKQRIS
+485 GGQKQRVS

-518 ERTILDNLRSYLRN
+518 ERIILANLRDYLKG

-560 AAIGTHD
+560 AAIGTHS
-567 ELLASCP
+567 ELSANCP
-574 AYQHL
+574 EYQHL
-579 LTILESSKE
+579 LAILEASKDGAAK
-588 QTV
+588 

>member
-1 MSMRCKDIILEYF
+1 MRCKNIILEYF
-14 RKNWVRYIF
+14 RKNWVRYAF
-23 GVIFV
+23 GVLFV

-74 ALAAFI
+74 AVAAFI

-169 LIAVIPLPLL
+169 LIAVIPLPFLL
-179 LFALVK
+179 LALVK

-227 NKLFEGLSRK
+227 NRLFEDLSRK

-304 IIQIWQRGIVSM
+304 IIQIWQRGLVSM

-338 EALKPLTLD
+338 ESLRPLTLD

-355 PGTDK
+355 PGTDR

-399 PDDTIRVSNHPIH
+399 PDDAIRVSNHPIH

-451 DAIQAAKAAAIHD
+451 DAILAARAAAIHD

-518 ERTILDNLRSYLRN
+518 ERIILDNLRSYLRN

-579 LTILESSKE
+579 LAILESSKE
-588 QTV
+588 QAV

>member
-1 MSMRCKDIILEYF
+1 MRCKDIILAYF
-14 RKNWVRYIF
+14 KKHWLRYAF
-23 GVIFV
+23 GVVFV
-28 VLATVCNALLP
+28 ILATIFNAILP
-39 QLLGQAIDLLK
+39 QLLGKTIDLVK
-50 AAKDPLQSA
+50 AARDPAQSA
-59 TLADVRNLCLLMCGC
+59 TLRDVRNICLLMCAC
-74 ALAAFI
+74 AVAAFL

-86 YLIFGFT
+86 YLIMGFT
-93 RSIELHLRHRL
+93 RSIELHLRHAL
-104 FSHLQALS
+104 FSHLQVLS
-112 PDFYVKNNT
+112 PEFYVKNNT
-121 GDLIT
+121 GDIIT
-126 RAIIDSQSVRNM
+126 RAIIDSQAIRMM

-151 VNLVTLGY
+151 INVVTLGY
-159 MISTTSVKLT
+159 MVSTTSLKLT
-169 LIAVIPLPLL
+169 AIAVIPLPFL

-185 LRTAMRKRFTIVQHT
+185 LRTAMRRRFMIVQHS

-227 NKLFEGLSRK
+227 NKQFEALSRK
-237 KWKAEMDMVRV
+237 KWKAEMDMIRV

-259 FGLIFSVFLYFGGK
+259 FGSIFAVFLYFGGK

-304 IIQIWQRGIVSM
+304 IIQIWQRGLVSM
-316 QRLDTIF
+316 QRLDMIF
-323 TAQPSI
+323 SAKPAI
-329 DDAQADASI
+329 DDAQADPAITTLAPLSI
-338 EALKPLTLD
+338 DIT
-347 VSNLTYRY
+347 NLSYRY
-355 PGTDK
+355 PGTEK

-377 IMGATGSGKSTLMG
+377 IMGATGSGKSTLMS

-399 PDDTIRVSNHPIH
+399 PADAISVSGHPIETV
-412 SIPLHVLR
+412 PLSVLR
-420 GAIAY
+420 GSIAY
-425 VPQESFLFSDSIMR
+425 VPQESFLFSDSILN
-439 NIQFYDERISEE
+439 NIIFYDERITE
-451 DAIQAAKAAAIHD
+451 DDAKAAAKVAAIHD
-464 NISEFPNQYETTVGE
+464 NICEFPDQYATTVGE

-485 GGQKQRIS
+485 GGQKQRVS

-518 ERTILDNLRSYLRN
+518 ERTILANLRDYLKG

-560 AAIGTHD
+560 AAIGTHS
-567 ELLASCP
+567 ELSANCP
-574 AYQHL
+574 EYQHL
-579 LTILESSKE
+579 LAILEASKDGAAK
-588 QTV
+588 

>member
-1 MSMRCKDIILEYF
+1 MRCKDIILAYF
-14 RKNWVRYIF
+14 KKHWLRYAF
-23 GVIFV
+23 GVVFV
-28 VLATVCNALLP
+28 ILATIFNAILP
-39 QLLGQAIDLLK
+39 QLLGKTIDLVK
-50 AAKDPLQSA
+50 AARDPAQSA
-59 TLADVRNLCLLMCGC
+59 TLRDVRNICLLMCAC
-74 ALAAFI
+74 AVAAFL

-86 YLIFGFT
+86 YLIMGFT
-93 RSIELHLRHRL
+93 RSIELHLRHAL
-104 FSHLQALS
+104 FSHLQVLS
-112 PDFYVKNNT
+112 PEFYVKNNT
-121 GDLIT
+121 GDIIT
-126 RAIIDSQSVRNM
+126 RAIIDSQAIRMM

-151 VNLVTLGY
+151 VNVVTLGY
-159 MISTTSVKLT
+159 MVSTTSLKLT
-169 LIAVIPLPLL
+169 AIAVIPLPFL

-185 LRTAMRKRFTIVQHT
+185 LRTAMRRRFMIVQHS

-227 NKLFEGLSRK
+227 NKQFEALSRK
-237 KWKAEMDMVRV
+237 KWKAEMDMIRV

-259 FGLIFSVFLYFGGK
+259 FGSIFAVFLYFGGK

-304 IIQIWQRGIVSM
+304 IIQIWQRGLVSM
-316 QRLDTIF
+316 QRLDMIF
-323 TAQPSI
+323 SAKPAI
-329 DDAQADASI
+329 DDAQADPAITTLAPLSI
-338 EALKPLTLD
+338 DIT
-347 VSNLTYRY
+347 NLSYRY
-355 PGTDK
+355 PGTEK

-377 IMGATGSGKSTLMG
+377 IMGATGSGKSTLMS

-399 PDDTIRVSNHPIH
+399 PVDAISVSGHPIETV
-412 SIPLHVLR
+412 PLSVLR
-420 GAIAY
+420 GSIAY
-425 VPQESFLFSDSIMR
+425 VPQESFLFSDSILN
-439 NIQFYDERISEE
+439 NIIFYDERITE
-451 DAIQAAKAAAIHD
+451 DDAKAAAKAAAIHD
-464 NISEFPNQYETTVGE
+464 NICEFPDQYATTVGE

-485 GGQKQRIS
+485 GGQKQRVS

-518 ERTILDNLRSYLRN
+518 ERIILANLRDYLKG

-560 AAIGTHD
+560 AAIGTHS
-567 ELLASCP
+567 ELSANCP
-574 AYQHL
+574 EYQHL
-579 LTILESSKE
+579 LAILEASKDGAAK
-588 QTV
+588 